1 MSGRSA
7 SCRSFEQR
15 KRQQLTRFYVK
26 EQAVNQN
33 QLRRFGV
40 NVDLRLDT
48 DTCFIDVASWIVL
61 GSARSGSGL
70 LGLGHQHA
78 QHSLQL
84 RRREWLGQKNYGA
97 GRKTV
102 RRKLWIL

>member
-40 NVDLRLDT
+40 SVDLCLDT
-48 DTCFIDVASWIVL
+48 DTCFIDVA
-61 GSARSGSGL
+61 
-70 LGLGHQHA
+70 
-78 QHSLQL
+78 
-84 RRREWLGQKNYGA
+84 
-97 GRKTV
+97 
-102 RRKLWIL
+102 LWIALHRRPISQDYEIETLPDKEEAIWLRTKGKGGTGSRL